1 MCYKVYRRDI
11 GYLEVMLKKVLSL
24 IICIFWGVNISFAV
38 QEVQLDNN
46 QTQKLNLT
54 KPDKVISGSLVLND
68 KESVQNL
75 VDVQQKDE
83 LNDIETL
90 WKATIENNELIKF
103 TMKKLNTP
111 ESQRRLHSSIMAKSL
126 SALVYG
132 ASFVPSFMGGNPLM
146 QSASFTTGRLANN
159 FINKNNIQQAPP
171 LSDTELIELA
181 GTIESLQDVIISTYY
196 SYKGALT
203 MLKDTRAKM
212 ILYNR
217 NYANAIRKN
226 NQLEII
232 ISSSLYDDLKMQEF
246 KQEETA
252 KMYYLELERLA
263 GKDAVDKLN
272 MSQYAM
278 KNQLVNPEGLKKQ

>member
-1 MCYKVYRRDI
+1 MKR
-11 GYLEVMLKKVLSL
+11 VLSL
-24 IICIFWGVNISFAV
+24 LICIIWAANGSFAA
-38 QEVQLDNN
+38 EELRLDN
-46 QTQKLNLT
+46 TEKQKINLT

-68 KESVQNL
+68 KESVQTL

-90 WKATIENNELIKF
+90 WKATIENNDLIKF

-111 ESQRRLHSSIMAKSL
+111 ESQRRLHSSIVAKSL

-132 ASFVPSFMGGNPLM
+132 ASFAPSFMGGSPLL

-159 FINKNNIQQAPP
+159 FINKNNIQQEAP

-196 SYKGALT
+196 SYKGSLT

-212 ILYNR
+212 VLYNR
-217 NYANAIRKN
+217 NYSDAIRRN

-246 KQEETA
+246 KQEQTA
-252 KMYYLELERLA
+252 KMYYIELERLA
-263 GKDAVDKLN
+263 GKEAVDKLN
-272 MSQYAM
+272 MSQFAM
-278 KNQLVNPEGLKKQ
+278 KNQLVNPERLKNQ

>member
-1 MCYKVYRRDI
+1 M
-11 GYLEVMLKKVLSL
+11 GYILEVILKRVLSL
-24 IICIFWGVNISFAV
+24 LICMIWTVNVSFAA
-38 QEVQLDNN
+38 EELRLDNTN
-46 QTQKLNLT
+46 KQKINLT

-68 KESVQNL
+68 KESVQTL

-83 LNDIETL
+83 LNDIEAL

-132 ASFVPSFMGGNPLM
+132 ASFVPSFMGGNPLV

-159 FINKNNIQQAPP
+159 FINKNNIQQEAP
-171 LSDTELIELA
+171 LTDTELIELA

-212 ILYNR
+212 VLYNR
-217 NYANAIRKN
+217 NYSNAIRKN

-246 KQEETA
+246 QQEQTA
-252 KMYYLELERLA
+252 KRYYIELERLA
-263 GKDAVDKLN
+263 GKDAVNQLN

-278 KNQLVNPEGLKKQ
+278 KNQLVNPERLKSQ

>member
-1 MCYKVYRRDI
+1 MKR
-11 GYLEVMLKKVLSL
+11 VLSL
-24 IICIFWGVNISFAV
+24 LICFIWAANTSLAA
-38 QEVQLDNN
+38 EELRLNN
-46 QTQKLNLT
+46 TDKQKINLS

-68 KESVQNL
+68 KEAVQTL

-83 LNDIETL
+83 LNDIEAL

-132 ASFVPSFMGGNPLM
+132 ASFVPSFMGGSPLM

-159 FINKNNIQQAPP
+159 FINKNNIQQETP
-171 LSDTELIELA
+171 LTDTELIELA

-212 ILYNR
+212 VLYNR

-246 KQEETA
+246 QQEQTA
-252 KMYYLELERLA
+252 KRYYIELERLA

-272 MSQYAM
+272 MSQFAM
-278 KNQLVNPEGLKKQ
+278 KNQLVNPERLKNQ